1 MNILVGRKGIHALD
15 WKGERAR
22 YWIDDLLFEFGQAA
36 EIFLVGNQ
44 FFTECGWSTIGV
56 DGFTF
61 EPWES
66 EG

>member
-15 WKGERAR
+15 WKRERTR
-22 YWIDDLLFEFGQAA
+22 YRIDDLLFEFGQAA
-36 EIFLVGNQ
+36 EIFLVRDQ
-44 FFTECGWSTIGV
+44 FFTKCGGSTIGV
-56 DGFTF
+56 DSFTF